1 MQRVS
6 RERLGIEPDVIDS
19 GHTPALSR
27 PHQLVDLLESY
38 R

>member
-19 GHTPALSR
+19 GHAPALAR
-27 PHQLVDLLESY
+27 PRELVDLLESY